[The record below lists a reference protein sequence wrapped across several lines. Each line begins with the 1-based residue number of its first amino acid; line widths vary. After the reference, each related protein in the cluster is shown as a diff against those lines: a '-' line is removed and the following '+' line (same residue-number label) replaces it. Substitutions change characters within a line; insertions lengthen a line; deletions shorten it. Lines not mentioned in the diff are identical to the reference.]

1 MKFIILSILL
11 IFIVFVFAFSL
22 MDVAKQADEEMDR
35 LHRENMNKIKMNN
48 KWNMEGILWVK
59 M

>member
-48 KWNMEGILWVK
+48 K
-59 M
+59 